1 MHENRDQL
9 WETADDVDEKAT
21 AKLSKVLKVR
31 SVAIVINCL
40 FLLLKIQVGV
50 RG

>member
-9 WETADDVDEKAT
+9 WKTADDIDEKAT
-21 AKLSKVLKVR
+21 AKLSKVLKVC
-31 SVAIVINCL
+31 SAIVIDCL
-40 FLLLKIQVGV
+40 FLLLKTQVGV